1 MLLVAT
7 RHKGP
12 LKDGKDL
19 VGGKCFNLEPEELLS
34 MCFVCIM
41 NEGALRRLQWCTSGC
56 QSL

>member
-19 VGGKCFNLEPEELLS
+19 VGEMCFNLEPEELLS

-41 NEGALRRLQWCTSGC
+41 NEEALRRLQWCTSDC